1 MECSCGGALIEG
13 NSCYRSDGENFFII
27 IENIPAFRC
36 TRCGKVLFTEETVE
50 RIRRLET
57 RIERETAEIIT
68 GRSSVR
74 SYDY

>member
-13 NSCYRSDGENFFII
+13 RSCYRADGENFFII
-27 IENIPAFRC
+27 IENIPAFQC

-57 RIERETAEIIT
+57 RIGRETGEIVT
-68 GRSSVR
+68 GKSSVHN
-74 SYDY
+74 YDY

>member
-13 NSCYRSDGENFFII
+13 RSCYRTDGENFFII
-27 IENIPAFRC
+27 IENIPAFQC

-57 RIERETAEIIT
+57 RIGRETAEIIT
-68 GRSSVR
+68 GKSSVR